1 MQRQESSLLVNYVLT
16 GCPIQELWKHL
27 EKRRPSFP
35 LPLDENT
42 KQFLWKGIT
51 KFHDV
56 DFFALPEPF
65 PHIFGNS
72 HEEGS
77 EDKDVNPEQK
87 SSLDQVSKYI
97 KFCIVSSHGIYL
109 QQHSWA
115 GIVFV
120 FTFLISE

>member
-77 EDKDVNPEQK
+77 EDKDANPEQK

-97 KFCIVSSHGIYL
+97 KFCIVSRHDIYL
-109 QQHSWA
+109 Q
-115 GIVFV
+115 
-120 FTFLISE
+120 